1 MVQKSIVPWM
11 AAELIVVVLGVL
23 IAFAADGWREDLRE
37 AQEERLYL
45 DRLSDDLDAT
55 LNMFQFAQARLE
67 RMGDAT
73 LTLIEIQEAGEGRSS
88 VDPDSL
94 AALYIMAAGPEW
106 VPSILERGATY
117 RELVASGRLQLLRD
131 RELRGR
137 LVFFYRGL
145 DDLGVDIVKMYDAGL
160 RDRMA
165 SLTGYRPYRLTSRT
179 LLSVPGVGLSDE
191 NQTKLLD
198 SMRDSPPSV
207 ADLRRVHGALDHQGV
222 VVAGLARGLQ
232 SLLELL
238 DASAGSTQDQL

>member
-1 MVQKSIVPWM
+1 MVQKSMVPWM

-23 IAFAADGWREDLRE
+23 IAFAADGWREDLQQV
-37 AQEERLYL
+37 QEEQLYL
-45 DRLSDDLDAT
+45 DRLSEDLDAT

-67 RMGDAT
+67 TMGDAT
-73 LTLIEIQEAGEGRSS
+73 LTLIKIQEGGEGRSS

-94 AALYIMAAGPEW
+94 AALYIRATGPEW
-106 VPSILERGATY
+106 VPSIFERGATY

-145 DDLGVDIVKMYDAGL
+145 DDLGVNIVNMYDAGL
-160 RDRMA
+160 RDRIA

-179 LLSVPGVGLSDE
+179 LLSVPGVGLSDA
-191 NQTKLLD
+191 NKTRLLD

-207 ADLRRVHGALDHQGV
+207 ADLRRMHGALDHQGV
-222 VVAGLARGLQ
+222 VVTGLAMGLQ

-238 DASAGSTQDQL
+238 EASAGSL